1 MWYVWITVGVLIGYA
16 IRAVMSVAQ
25 YSDMQDEL
33 ARECNRN
40 QAEDSIN
47 EYQRLAARTLCDG
60 GYANYA
66 NMGMGIAGE
75 AGEVCDYLKKVV
87 FHGHTLDKGKLAE
100 ELGDCQWY
108 IAGLATL
115 ADIPMSDI
123 CRGNV
128 DKLRER
134 YPEGFDPKRSIDRRV

>member
-16 IRAVMSVAQ
+16 ICAVMSVAQ
-25 YSDMQDEL
+25 YSDLCDEL
-33 ARECNRN
+33 TWERSRN

-47 EYQRLAARTLCDG
+47 EYQRLAARTLGDG
-60 GYANYA
+60 GYANL
-66 NMGMGIAGE
+66 GMGIAGE

-87 FHGHTLDKGKLAE
+87 FHGHVLDREKLAE

-108 IAGLATL
+108 IAGLATK

>member
-1 MWYVWITVGVLIGYA
+1 MWYVWLAIGGALGYV
-16 IRAVMSVAQ
+16 ICAVMSVAQ

-33 ARECNRN
+33 VRERSRN

-47 EYQRLAARTLCDG
+47 EYQRLAARTLGDG
-60 GYANYA
+60 GYANL
-66 NMGMGIAGE
+66 GMGIAGE
-75 AGEVCDYLKKVV
+75 AGEVCDYLKKFV

-123 CRGNV
+123 CQGNV
-128 DKLRER
+128 DKLRAR
-134 YPEGFDPKRSIDRRV
+134 YPEGFSTKRSIDRRA